1 MEPGEDRQDEEF
13 IRKQPAAGKG
23 AAMEPGEDRQD
34 EGSRILGP
42 LTWEDAARRERP
54 VYPLC
59 REPLFL
65 LSSFDKC
72 TVSCVRA
79 IPGI

>member
-1 MEPGEDRQDEEF
+1 MEPGEDRQDEFEALVES
-13 IRKQPAAGKG
+13 IPLIS